1 MAGPLVISNTTPLI
15 NFAEIGRLDVL
26 LALFGP
32 LMIPPAVRDEL
43 EAKRSLFPQAAQVP
57 AQAGIVVASP
67 QDHLL
72 VSELTTRVHR
82 GEAEC
87 IALAMEN
94 PGSLLLI
101 DDLGAREL
109 ASTNKLLY
117 TGTLGCLAEAK
128 RKGVLPAI
136 EPVLRDIQT
145 KARFWITETLT
156 ERVLRDAGER

>member
-1 MAGPLVISNTTPLI
+1 MAGSLVISNTTPLI

-26 LALFGP
+26 LALFGT
-32 LMIPPAVRDEL
+32 LIIPPAVRDEL
-43 EAKRSLFPQAAQVP
+43 EAKRSLFPRAAQVP
-57 AQAGIVVASP
+57 AQSGIVITSP

-72 VSELTTRVHR
+72 VKELTTRVHG

-87 IALAMEN
+87 LALSMEN
-94 PGSLLLI
+94 SGSLLLR
-101 DDLGAREL
+101 DDLTAREL
-109 ASTNKLLY
+109 ASTNVLLY

-128 RKGVLPAI
+128 RKGILPAI

-156 ERVLRDAGER
+156 ERVLRAAGER